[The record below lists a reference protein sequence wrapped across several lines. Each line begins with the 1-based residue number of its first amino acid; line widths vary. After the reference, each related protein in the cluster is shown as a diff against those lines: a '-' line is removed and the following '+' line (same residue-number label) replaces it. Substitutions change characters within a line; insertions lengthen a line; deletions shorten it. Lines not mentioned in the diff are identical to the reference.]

1 MRFYMSYRD
10 VIKKVL
16 SEYSLILGI
25 KDNVK
30 VKVRRYKTRAASSN
44 ITTGTIYINKDLLD
58 LGEDVIRYLILHEL
72 VHIKLRSRY
81 HDERFYTTLYF
92 FMPPE
97 EVDAIREAI
106 MKRMLQNYVTSRK
119 SY

>member
-1 MRFYMSYRD
+1 MSYRN

-25 KDNVK
+25 RDNVK
-30 VKVRRYKTRAASSN
+30 VRVRRYKTRAASSN
-44 ITTGTIYINKDLLD
+44 ITTATIYINNDLLD

-81 HDERFYTTLYF
+81 HDERFYTMLYF

-97 EVDAIREAI
+97 EVDAIREVI